1 MKGSPAPRVGFEPTK
16 LGLME
21 HDPLDCNRTA
31 NVFLLL
37 FSLIYHPLQSQQVH
51 LTGRVSFAVHQW
63 KSSVEGSMSHGLPA
77 GVTALALALLYP
89 PIAAFYNLAI
99 VIFNFLLLYRTHT

>member
-1 MKGSPAPRVGFEPTK
+1 MKGSPAPCVGFEPTE

-21 HDPLDCNRTA
+21 HDPLDSNITA

-37 FSLIYHPLQSQQVH
+37 FSLICHPLQSQQVH
-51 LTGRVSFAVHQW
+51 LTGRVIFAVHQW
-63 KSSVEGSMSHGLPA
+63 KISVKGFFSHGFPT
-77 GVTALALALLYP
+77 GVTALASALLYP
-89 PIAAFYNLAI
+89 AIAASYNLAI